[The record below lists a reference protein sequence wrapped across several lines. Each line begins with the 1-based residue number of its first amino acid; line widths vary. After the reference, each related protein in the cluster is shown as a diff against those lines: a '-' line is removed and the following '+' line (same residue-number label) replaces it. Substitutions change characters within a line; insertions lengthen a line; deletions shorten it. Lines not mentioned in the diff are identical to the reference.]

1 MLCRKMFVPILG
13 MALAGIAC
21 ATTTF
26 YTSQS
31 AFNAATS
38 SLTFQTISDL
48 STSEYTP
55 SGLVDPSTGVTF
67 TDQNGGSSL
76 LNVINATTLGLTSG
90 FTLGIQVPGT
100 YTAYW
105 FDIASTSF
113 GGSVNESSSSPS
125 SSNGFTFTSPIFFG
139 VVTDTAVSGL
149 QVGGGTSGVVE
160 IENFNVAGSG
170 SSATPEGTTMLMI
183 GGGLLLLRGLRSRGL
198 VARA

>member
-1 MLCRKMFVPILG
+1 MLCRKIFVPVLG
-13 MALAGIAC
+13 FALAGMAC

-26 YTSQS
+26 YTDQS

-48 STSEYTP
+48 STSEFTP
-55 SGLVDPSTGVTF
+55 SGLIDPLTGVTF
-67 TDQNGGSSL
+67 TDQTGGSSL
-76 LNVINATTLGLTSG
+76 LNVVNTSTLGLTSG

-105 FDIASTSF
+105 FDIAATSS
-113 GGSVNESSSSPS
+113 GAAVNEASGSPF

-139 VVTDTAVSGL
+139 VVTDTAVTGL
-149 QVGGGTSGVVE
+149 QVGAGTSGVVE
-160 IENFNVAGSG
+160 IENFNVAGS

-183 GGGLLLLRGLRSRGL
+183 GGGLILLRGLRSRGL
-198 VARA
+198 LARV